1 MSEPM
6 NAGRRRAL
14 AVAAC
19 TLLPAMLLIGCSDPQ
34 AGINPTDPGIST
46 GPGSNPGTGSRG
58 VATPSTP
65 AAVPTTTPAT
75 QSVPSARRHFRKADR
90 LTGGLTP
97 KSVDSSA
104 EGYVVAQ
111 NMIYTHTISVFGPDH
126 ELVTTI
132 DDRITPSDFG
142 YPQWT
147 KPVQGGPVEA
157 SFSPDGA
164 YVWVSNYSTYGPG
177 FSKEGHDSCSPASG
191 YDRSFLYRINTA
203 TWKIDGAVLVG
214 SVPKYVQASPD
225 GKTVLV
231 TNWCSYDLSVIDTA
245 TMKETA
251 RIPIGR
257 YPRGIA
263 ITPDSSRAYIAV
275 MGGGAIKSVD
285 LTAVAEGKRG
295 RKITS
300 TVSQPGRSP
309 RHLNLSPDA
318 ATLYVTMN
326 GEGTIAKINTST
338 GDVLDTVR
346 TGQAP
351 RTSALSPDGTAL
363 FVVNYESDTVSRVRT
378 SDLTVLESTH
388 VDHHPIGI
396 TYNAKT
402 EEIWVCSYIGVIN
415 IFSDSTRTEN
425 PTDTE

>member
-1 MSEPM
+1 M
-6 NAGRRRAL
+6 NAGRRAAL
-14 AVAAC
+14 ALAASA
-19 TLLPAMLLIGCSDPQ
+19 LLPGLLLVGCSDPQ
-34 AGINPTDPGIST
+34 PGAGNGSADPGAVTPTVS
-46 GPGSNPGTGSRG
+46 
-58 VATPSTP
+58 ATPPTAAATPTRTP
-65 AAVPTTTPAT
+65 AKS
-75 QSVPSARRHFRKADR
+75 SVPSARRHFRKVER
-90 LTGGLTP
+90 ITGALTP
-97 KSVDSSA
+97 KSVDASA
-104 EGYVVAQ
+104 DGYVVAQ

-132 DDRITPSDFG
+132 KDQITPSDFG
-142 YPQWT
+142 YPKWDS
-147 KPVQGGPVEA
+147 PVQGGPVEA

-177 FSKEGHDSCSPASG
+177 FTQEGHDTCSPASG
-191 YDRSFLYRINTA
+191 YDRSFLYRVNTA

-245 TMKETA
+245 TMKQTA

-263 ITPDSSRAYIAV
+263 ITPDSRRAYIAV
-275 MGGGAIKSVD
+275 MGGGAIKTVD
-285 LTAVAEGKRG
+285 LAAIGRGERG
-295 RKITS
+295 RKVTS
-300 TVSQPGRSP
+300 TLSEPGRAP

-318 ATLYVTMN
+318 ATLYVTLN
-326 GEGTIAKINTST
+326 GEGTIAKLNART
-338 GDVLDTVR
+338 GKVLDTVR

-351 RTSALSPDGTAL
+351 RSSVLSPDGTAL

-402 EEIWVCSYIGVIN
+402 REIWVCSYIGVIN
-415 IFSDSTRTEN
+415 IFKDAIRK
-425 PTDTE
+425 PTT

>member
-1 MSEPM
+1 
-6 NAGRRRAL
+6 
-14 AVAAC
+14 
-19 TLLPAMLLIGCSDPQ
+19 
-34 AGINPTDPGIST
+34 
-46 GPGSNPGTGSRG
+46 
-58 VATPSTP
+58 
-65 AAVPTTTPAT
+65 
-75 QSVPSARRHFRKADR
+75 
-90 LTGGLTP
+90 
-97 KSVDSSA
+97 
-104 EGYVVAQ
+104 
-111 NMIYTHTISVFGPDH
+111 MIYTHTISVFGPDH

-132 DDRITPSDFG
+132 KDQITPSDFG
-142 YPQWT
+142 YPKWDS
-147 KPVQGGPVEA
+147 PVQGGPVEA

-177 FSKEGHDSCSPASG
+177 FTQEGHDTCSPASG
-191 YDRSFLYRINTA
+191 YDRSFLYRVNTA

-245 TMKETA
+245 TMKQTA

-263 ITPDSSRAYIAV
+263 ITPDSRRAYIAV
-275 MGGGAIKSVD
+275 MGGGAIKTVD
-285 LTAVAEGKRG
+285 LAAIGRGERG
-295 RKITS
+295 RKVTS
-300 TVSQPGRSP
+300 TLSEPGRAP

-318 ATLYVTMN
+318 ATLYVTLN
-326 GEGTIAKINTST
+326 GEGTIAKLNART
-338 GDVLDTVR
+338 GKVLDTVR

-351 RTSALSPDGTAL
+351 RSSVLSPDGTAL

-402 EEIWVCSYIGVIN
+402 REIWVCSYIGVIN
-415 IFSDSTRTEN
+415 IFKDAIRK
-425 PTDTE
+425 PTT